1 MNYFHGNNIKIFA
14 ANSIPNVAKQI
25 ADRLGLE
32 LGSVDVQTFSDGE
45 VYVSLKESVRGAD
58 CFIIQS
64 TCSPVNDNLMQIL
77 VMIDAMKRAS
87 AACITVVMPYF
98 GYARQDRKA
107 KPRDPISAKLVADLL
122 TAAGADRIIT
132 MDLHAMQIQG
142 FFNIPVDHLKGAPV
156 LVDYFRDKIEKDKI
170 DEHVVVS
177 PDLGSIMR
185 ARSFASKLGCQ
196 LAVIDKRRPR
206 PNVCEIV
213 NIIGN
218 VTNKKVIL
226 VDDMIDTAG
235 TLCNAANELY
245 SKYNAKEIYACATHG
260 VLSGPAMERIK
271 NSPIEKVFLLDTIP
285 EPENKIDKLVYLPV
299 ADLFAEAIN
308 LIYKDES
315 ITPLSN

>member
-1 MNYFHGNNIKIFA
+1 MNYFHGKNIKIFA
-14 ANSIPNVAKQI
+14 AKSIPDVSQQI
-25 ADRLGLE
+25 AKHLGLK
-32 LGSVDVQTFSDGE
+32 LGEVDVQTFSDGE
-45 VYVSLKESVRGAD
+45 VYISLKESVRGAD
-58 CFIIQS
+58 CFIVQS

-77 VMIDAMKRAS
+77 IMIDAMKRAS

-156 LVDYFRDKIEKDKI
+156 LIEYLKSRIKDNI
-170 DEHVVVS
+170 EEYVVVS
-177 PDLGSIMR
+177 PDLGSIIR
-185 ARSFASKLGCQ
+185 ARYFASKLNCS

-213 NIIGN
+213 NIIGD
-218 VTNKKVIL
+218 VSNKKVLL

-245 SKYNAKEIYACATHG
+245 SKYNAREIYACATHG
-260 VLSGPAMERIK
+260 VLSGPAVEKIE
-271 NSPIEKVFLLDTIP
+271 NSPIKKVFLLNTIP
-285 EPENKIDKLVYLPV
+285 EPIESTSKLEYLSV
-299 ADLFAEAIN
+299 ADVFAEAIN

-315 ITPLSN
+315 ITPLSD